1 MAISER
7 RRDGENAVEFWE
19 KFDDICYDKEK
30 DLFVFSFDYN
40 NFNHRA
46 GKSRSK
52 WTVYTYGERIEVF
65 RNPELNNQYDSR
77 EINLTEELKLLCGKY
92 GIDYENDLKE
102 EILKCE
108 EKDFL
113 SHFVHLF
120 KLTLQMRDS
129 KPGTSIDYIL
139 SPVLNEEN
147 YFFDSREARKEL
159 PLDAD
164 ANGAYNVAR
173 KGLWIIRKLQVTPKA
188 ELMKAKI
195 AVTNAEW
202 LDFAQ
207 GNMEK

>member
-1 MAISER
+1 
-7 RRDGENAVEFWE
+7 
-19 KFDDICYDKEK
+19 
-30 DLFVFSFDYN
+30 
-40 NFNHRA
+40 
-46 GKSRSK
+46 
-52 WTVYTYGERIEVF
+52 
-65 RNPELNNQYDSR
+65 
-77 EINLTEELKLLCGKY
+77 
-92 GIDYENDLKE
+92 
-102 EILKCE
+102 
-108 EKDFL
+108 
-113 SHFVHLF
+113 
-120 KLTLQMRDS
+120 MRDS